1 MKICKDTKCTRP
13 GQKLSLNEFPRDRRS
28 DSGRYGYCKDCCRR
42 RSRELRAARGARE
55 YRRRE
60 LGIERKPLVLS
71 PSMAFSQVYEAVNK
85 GCRTREEIKWV
96 TKLDY
101 DSIGEALLELWEIKG
116 LRIERLSSG
125 KRLWVVSDQTYQ
137 ADRKSLAA

>member
-1 MKICKDTKCTRP
+1 MKICKDINCKRA
-13 GQKLSLNEFPRDRRS
+13 GQKLSLNEFPRDRRAV
-28 DSGRYGYCKDCCRR
+28 DQRYVYCKSCCRR

-60 LGIERKPLVLS
+60 LGIERKPMVLS

-85 GCRTREEIKWV
+85 GCRTREAIRRE

-101 DSIGEALLELWEIKG
+101 DSIGEALLELWEVKG

-125 KRLWVVSDQTYQ
+125 KRVWLRFDQN
-137 ADRKSLAA
+137 AA